1 LHHIFATPLPA
12 GNPLGWHANR
22 GILANSSQVS
32 TCAEWSDMLILQA
45 QRTERDGD
53 RHAGDTHVGQSLS
66 GSLATPPA
74 ADYPTHWLSSIK
86 LSFMQIF
93 LTALTK
99 SKRAF
104 QEAGPIVSGINYF
117 GAPKKNFHT
126 ICIKR
131 QKRWHDFFCSAGLA
145 NGNLQNFLGQPER
158 NC

>member
-66 GSLATPPA
+66 GSLATPPSP
-74 ADYPTHWLSSIK
+74 DYPTHWLSSIK

-104 QEAGPIVSGINYF
+104 REAGPIVSGINYF
-117 GAPKKNFHT
+117 GAPNKKFPHHLH
-126 ICIKR
+126 K
-131 QKRWHDFFCSAGLA
+131 KAKALA
-145 NGNLQNFLGQPER
+145 
-158 NC
+158 